1 MRGPPV
7 NIFIQDLR
15 YMVRMLLKRPGF
27 TMIVLLMLS
36 LAIGANTVMF
46 SVVNAWL
53 LRLLP
58 YPDPDRLMMVWE

>member
-15 YMVRMLLKRPGF
+15 YTVRMLLKRPGF
-27 TMIVLLMLS
+27 TMIVLLT
-36 LAIGANTVMF
+36 LALGIGANTEMF
-46 SVVNAWL
+46 SVVNTVL
-53 LRLLP
+53 LRILP

>member
-15 YMVRMLLKRPGF
+15 YTVRMLLKRPGF
-27 TMIVLLMLS
+27 TMIVLLMLA
-36 LAIGANTVMF
+36 LGIGANTVMF
-46 SVVNAWL
+46 SVVNTVL
-53 LRLLP
+53 LRILP